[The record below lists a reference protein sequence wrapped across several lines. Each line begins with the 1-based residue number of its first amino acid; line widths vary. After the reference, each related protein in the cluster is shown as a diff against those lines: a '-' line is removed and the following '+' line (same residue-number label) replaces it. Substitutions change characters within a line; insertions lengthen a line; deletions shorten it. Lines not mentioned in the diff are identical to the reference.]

1 VAQRVARRD
10 ERLALEIGD
19 QAFAIPTDVSHT
31 SELNRLLDQTVT
43 WFGGLSGERRILV
56 GDRSGLCRLMAA
68 IGRCKKT
75 GPFAAQLYE

>member
-43 WFGGLSGERRILV
+43 
-56 GDRSGLCRLMAA
+56 
-68 IGRCKKT
+68 
-75 GPFAAQLYE
+75 